1 MRLESIGLGGFKDA
15 SLSCRTAPT
24 FGQAHG
30 TGSFHEIMVYGRQY
44 LRRGAHATNH
54 IYCIMSSPEQVC
66 CCCRACWFQLGSSLV
81 PAWLHLGSSLIPGWF
96 HLVLTWFQLGS
107 SLVPAWFQLGYS
119 LVTAWFHL
127 VPAWFQLGSSL
138 VPALFQAG
146 SSLVPAWFQLGTRL
160 VP

>member
-66 CCCRACWFQLGSSLV
+66 CCCRGCWFQLGSSLV
-81 PAWLHLGSSLIPGWF
+81 PGWFQLGSTWF
-96 HLVLTWFQLGS
+96 HLRSSLVPAWFQLGASLAPPWFQLGS
-107 SLVPAWFQLGYS
+107 SLVPAWFQLGS
-119 LVTAWFHL
+119 MLVYL
-127 VPAWFQLGSSL
+127 VPAWFQ
-138 VPALFQAG
+138 FD
-146 SSLVPAWFQLGTRL
+146 SSLVPAWF
-160 VP
+160 

>member
-54 IYCIMSSPEQVC
+54 IYCIMSSLEQVC
-66 CCCRACWFQLGSSLV
+66 CCCRGCWFQLGS
-81 PAWLHLGSSLIPGWF
+81 I
-96 HLVLTWFQLGS
+96 
-107 SLVPAWFQLGYS
+107 LVPAWFQLGS
-119 LVTAWFHL
+119 TFVPAWFQLVTSLA
-127 VPAWFQLGSSL
+127 PAWFQLGSSL
-138 VPALFQAG
+138 VPGWFQLG
-146 SSLVPAWFQLGTRL
+146 SSLVSACFQLVSGWFQLGFSL
-160 VP
+160 VPASFQAASI